1 MQQLKLKWLITK
13 YLNNEMIDYADIVF
27 FNLLE
32 NVIL

>member
-13 YLNNEMIDYADIVF
+13 YLNNEMIDYADTVF